1 MLLGLSGRDEPR
13 SVGRLQTATFTIQ
26 DPSMT
31 SRIGV
36 LTGGGDCPGLNASI
50 RAIVRAADQH
60 DIRVLGFPNGWRG
73 VIDGEQTALTIEWTR
88 GLLHRGGTVLGTSRV
103 DPYREEQG
111 IERIKETMEV
121 NRLDGLI
128 VIGGEGT
135 LAASSRLFSDEGIPV
150 IGIPKTI
157 DNDVGGTDHTIG
169 FMTAVDVATDAVD
182 RLHTTAE
189 SHHRIMVLEVMG
201 RHAGWIATFAGM
213 AGGADAILIPEV
225 PFDIDEVARHLRHRH
240 ASGRDFSIV
249 VVAEGATPKA
259 GTLELAEHPV
269 DEFGRPRLGGIGYT
283 IAYEIEQRTEI
294 QTRVTVLG
302 HVQRGGS
309 PVPFDRAI
317 ATRFGVKAVSLAD
330 KGQWGQMAALQG
342 ATVGPV
348 ALADAVAELKTV
360 PPKLYAV
367 AERFF
372 G

>member
-1 MLLGLSGRDEPR
+1 MTQ
-13 SVGRLQTATFTIQ
+13 RL
-26 DPSMT
+26 
-31 SRIGV
+31 GV
-36 LTGGGDCPGLNASI
+36 LTGGGDCPGLNAAI
-50 RAIVRAADQH
+50 RAIVRAGDQTN
-60 DIRVLGFPNGWRG
+60 IQVLGFPNGWEG
-73 VIDGEQTALTIEWTR
+73 VIDGEQTTLTTEWTR

-103 DPYREEQG
+103 DPYREEGG
-111 IERIKETMEV
+111 IAKIKETMEV

-135 LAASSRLFSDEGIPV
+135 LAATARLHEDEGIPA

-157 DNDVGGTDHTIG
+157 DNDVGGTDFTIG
-169 FMTAVDVATDAVD
+169 FMTAVEVATDAVD

-213 AGGADAILIPEV
+213 AGGADAILIPEI

-249 VVAEGATPKA
+249 VVAEGAAPKP
-259 GTLELAEHPV
+259 GTLEIAKVPK
-269 DEFGRPRLGGIGYT
+269 DEFGRPRLGGIGFT
-283 IAYEIEQRTEI
+283 IAHEIEERTGIE
-294 QTRVTVLG
+294 TRVTVLG

-317 ATRFGVKAVSLAD
+317 ATRFGVKAVTLAAEG
-330 KGQWGQMAALQG
+330 KWGMMTGLVG
-342 ATVGPV
+342 AKVEPV
-348 ALADAVAELKTV
+348 PLDEATRELKPV
-360 PPKLYAV
+360 PPSLYRV